1 LKDTRVNTC
10 TMYKVIYIDKHN
22 AIKLV
27 EQDIRPERDSVAC
40 FTDEDDP
47 VPEVYIDPTSEAA
60 LETKRW
66 AERNP
71 VQQQMFKQY
80 YLQK

>member
-1 LKDTRVNTC
+1 MNDTSLNTC
-10 TMYKVIYIDKHN
+10 TMYKVIYIDRYN
-22 AIKLV
+22 SVTLV
-27 EQDIRPERDSVAC
+27 EQDVRPDRESVAC

-47 VPEVYIDPTSEAA
+47 VPEVYTDPTSEAA
-60 LETKRW
+60 VETKRW

-71 VQQQMFKQY
+71 VQQQLFKQY